1 MKGSACV
8 SFPEQTANC
17 IRVSQSEFQKVAV
30 PKY

>member
-8 SFPEQTANC
+8 FFPEQIANC